1 MKAVSII
8 CSLCLLFI
16 GLNSCKK
23 YPENTL
29 WFKNPEKMTFIF
41 GELTVYKVNGIDS
54 LPFLASYGVNGAQLL
69 LNDIRTGP
77 KCNSCHNG
85 LYFSFSGLVN
95 NGALSF
101 ALSNGSF
108 EYVSKGK
115 KLKIYNTPDKS
126 FYSKNIF
133 IESGLEW
140 EIVYL
145 SKKDDKRKIKTTY
158 NGNVYEIQFN

>member
-8 CSLCLLFI
+8 CSLCLLLI

-54 LPFLASYGVNGAQLL
+54 LPFLESYGLHGSQIL
-69 LNDIRTGP
+69 LNDIRMYPT
-77 KCNSCHNG
+77 CNYCNNG
-85 LYFSFSGLVN
+85 YSFSFSGLVY
-95 NGALSF
+95 NGAHNFSLS
-101 ALSNGSF
+101 SGSF

-115 KLKIYNTPDKS
+115 KIKIYNQPERLY
-126 FYSKNIF
+126 YSKNIF